1 MVVCAV
7 NLNRSTGWL
16 CVQAK
21 ELLQK
26 EMQVVKEGMGHGDLS
41 LDAFSQ
47 VWDECYAQ
55 VLFLPS
61 QNRYIRASLASKKDR
76 IQSLEK
82 RLEVR
87 RFSCHVGSRDSS
99 VVEHRISLAE
109 KDFVFFRL
117 SPQVKKATVGGK
129 NSGPLCKVLLLLSLL
144 FYFVKGLDEK
154 FTENV
159 FLCAE

>member
-87 RFSCHVGSRDSS
+87 HCGCHVGSGDSS
-99 VVEHRISLAE
+99 VVERRTSLAE

-129 NSGPLCKVLLLLSLL
+129 KTLVH
-144 FYFVKGLDEK
+144 FVK
-154 FTENV
+154 FYY
-159 FLCAE
+159 

>member
-1 MVVCAV
+1 MCVCV
-7 NLNRSTGWL
+7 

-26 EMQVVKEGMGHGDLS
+26 EMQVVKEGMGHGELS

-55 VLFLPS
+55 VLFLPM

-82 RLEVR
+82 RLEV
-87 RFSCHVGSRDSS
+87 SS
-99 VVEHRISLAE
+99 HWVALC
-109 KDFVFFRL
+109 L
-117 SPQVKKATVGGK
+117 L
-129 NSGPLCKVLLLLSLL
+129 NSGMVHLREFRKVREKL
-144 FYFVKGLDEK
+144 F
-154 FTENV
+154 
-159 FLCAE
+159 

>member
-1 MVVCAV
+1 M
-7 NLNRSTGWL
+7 GG

-47 VWDECYAQ
+47 VWEECYAQ
-55 VLFLPS
+55 VLFLPT

-82 RLEVR
+82 RLEV
-87 RFSCHVGSRDSS
+87 SGHDGVMHADAAICGVGWCWN
-99 VVEHRISLAE
+99 
-109 KDFVFFRL
+109 FC
-117 SPQVKKATVGGK
+117 
-129 NSGPLCKVLLLLSLL
+129 LCLI
-144 FYFVKGLDEK
+144 
-154 FTENV
+154 
-159 FLCAE
+159 FLIC

>member
-1 MVVCAV
+1 MCSQFKQESWVVLCAV
-7 NLNRSTGWL
+7 NLNRSAGWL

-87 RFSCHVGSRDSS
+87 RCGCRVGSGDSS
-99 VVEHRISLAE
+99 VAEHRTSLAE
-109 KDFVFFRL
+109 KDFVSFRL
-117 SPQVKKATVGGK
+117 IPQVKKTIV
-129 NSGPLCKVLLLLSLL
+129 
-144 FYFVKGLDEK
+144 
-154 FTENV
+154 ENV
-159 FLCAE
+159 FDPFANFFSFFLVVVRERKLQTCQK